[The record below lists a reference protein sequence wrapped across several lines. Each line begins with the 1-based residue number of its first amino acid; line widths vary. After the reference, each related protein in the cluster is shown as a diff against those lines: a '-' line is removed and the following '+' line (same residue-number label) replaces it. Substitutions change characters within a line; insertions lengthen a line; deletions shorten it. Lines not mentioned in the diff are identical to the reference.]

1 MPESVCPSLAYRSR
15 FRSIADIL
23 FLRQHP
29 AMKRGYNSLMREVCV
44 DRGWCGGIVDGEPS
58 HVDFFIPDSGP
69 VTVDQFVDW
78 LFLAEN
84 MDPTAEPEKWQSHKD
99 GLRQAFLRHMG
110 SAIVD
115 ASALKWDVS

>member
-1 MPESVCPSLAYRSR
+1 MERD
-15 FRSIADIL
+15 F
-23 FLRQHP
+23 
-29 AMKRGYNSLMREVCV
+29 NSLMREVCV

-78 LFLAEN
+78 LFLAED
-84 MDPTAEPEKWQSHKD
+84 MDPTAEPEKWQSHRD
-99 GLRQAFLRHMG
+99 GLREAFLRHMG